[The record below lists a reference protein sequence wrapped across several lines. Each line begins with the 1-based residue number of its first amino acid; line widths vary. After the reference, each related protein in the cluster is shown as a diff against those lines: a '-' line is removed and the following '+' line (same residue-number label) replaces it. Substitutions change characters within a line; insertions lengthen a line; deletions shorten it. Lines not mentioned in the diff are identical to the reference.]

1 MSLSP
6 KQIDKLA
13 DNYIIGLY
21 EELEREVI
29 ADIARRVSKT
39 GRYTE
44 TAELMAKAMREQGFS
59 TGRIQREV
67 MKLLRADPDY
77 KRSVAQTTKE
87 YKQYISNVIR
97 DTVTKAANL
106 GDRLIGAAGDMAFND
121 DLKAWKDNGVD
132 LTKPSG
138 LGRLFDSFKKQ
149 TKGELRNITNTMA
162 FKSTALGTVGVTN
175 AVQRALDMAVLKTST
190 GTFSYNQAVKDVI
203 TEMARSGLRS
213 VDYASGRSY
222 QLDTAARMC
231 VRTAC
236 SQLAGKITEEN
247 LKKTGQD
254 LVYVSAHPGARPT
267 HAQWQGKVYY
277 FFEERPVKGYHWIGD
292 NEPVNGGQ
300 GCGYGQM
307 LGLKGINCTHEFY
320 PYFEGTSVI
329 PEFTEHE
336 PVTYKGKEM
345 TYYEA
350 TQEQRRQERAI
361 RATKREIEAC
371 EVLGEDTAQLKA
383 KLQMQSK
390 EYKRFSEIADLRP
403 KPERTQVIKGT
414 SDLTK
419 TTTYRKNSK

>member
-13 DNYIIGLY
+13 DKYIIGLY
-21 EELEREVI
+21 EELERNVI
-29 ADIARRVSKT
+29 ADIARRVQKT

-67 MKLLRADPDY
+67 MKMLRADPEY
-77 KRSVAQTTKE
+77 KRNVAQTTKE
-87 YKQYISNVIR
+87 YKQYIMNIIR
-97 DTVTKAANL
+97 DTVTKAGL
-106 GDRLIGAAGDMAFND
+106 EGDKLIGTAGDMAFND
-121 DLKAWKDNGVD
+121 DLKAWKQNGID
-132 LTKPSG
+132 LEKPSG
-138 LGRLFDSFKKQ
+138 LSRTIDAFRKQ
-149 TKGELRNITNTMA
+149 TKGELKNITNTLA
-162 FKSTALGTVGVTN
+162 FKGTNIGTVGVVN

-190 GTFSYNQAVKDVI
+190 GAFSYNQAVLDVI
-203 TEMARSGLRS
+203 KEMAHNGLRS
-213 VDYASGRSY
+213 VDYASGKSY

-236 SQLAGKITEEN
+236 SQLAGKVTEAN
-247 LKKTGQD
+247 LKATGQD
-254 LVYVSAHPGARPT
+254 LVYVSAHAGSRPT

-277 FFEERPVKGYHWIGD
+277 FYEDRPVKGYHWIGD
-292 NEPVNGGQ
+292 DEPVNGGQ

-307 LGLKGINCTHEFY
+307 LGLKGINCMHEFY
-320 PYFEGTSVI
+320 PYFEGATVI

-336 PVTYKGKEM
+336 PITYKGKEM
-345 TYYEA
+345 SYYEA

-371 EVLGEDTAQLKA
+371 DVLGADTSQLKA
-383 KLQMQSK
+383 KLQKQNK
-390 EYKRFSEIADLRP
+390 DYREFSEHAELRP
-403 KPERTQVIKGT
+403 KTERMQVKRGT

-419 TTTYRKNSK
+419 TSTYRKKQK